1 MEPADKPRRAAL
13 YGRVSTT
20 EQQPENQLVA
30 LRAFATARALW
41 RGADYEPCVVVVKT
55 DGNFSRFLYHC
66 AGRAKCA
73 RADYPAVDSAASGPG
88 DRIARARPTRPLLSK
103 GEWRQRMHPNEAS
116 VRPRLTRRS
125 LLSAATAVLVTAGPA
140 ITRTTGTPTGRKLGA
155 TVPGART
162 F

>member
-88 DRIARARPTRPLLSK
+88 DSNSTCSTNPPAP
-103 GEWRQRMHPNEAS
+103 EQRRVEAAHAS
-116 VRPRLTRRS
+116 ERS
-125 LLSAATAVLVTAGPA
+125 FSSPSTD
-140 ITRTTGTPTGRKLGA
+140 
-155 TVPGART
+155 
-162 F
+162 